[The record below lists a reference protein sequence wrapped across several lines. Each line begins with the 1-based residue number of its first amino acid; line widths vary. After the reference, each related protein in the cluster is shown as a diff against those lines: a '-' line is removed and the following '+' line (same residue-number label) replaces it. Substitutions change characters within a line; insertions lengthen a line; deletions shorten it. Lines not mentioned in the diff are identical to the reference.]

1 MLRGQCPGYA
11 NVDLSLH
18 KDFLFTETKKLEF
31 RIEGLNAFNH
41 PVWTFTGGPAGGSF
55 DPPTYTLV
63 NNQEQSSNQNFGRIT
78 GSQGARQLQFA
89 VKFYF

>member
-1 MLRGQCPGYA
+1 VGNFRGPGYA

-18 KDFLFTETKKLEF
+18 KDFPISESKKFEL

-41 PVWTFTGGPAGGSF
+41 PVWTFNGGPANGSF
-55 DPPTYTLV
+55 DPGTTYTCSTGTCNTNLT
-63 NNQEQSSNQNFGRIT
+63 FGRIT

-89 VKFYF
+89 FKFYF